1 VFQELAERDDVDQI
15 AWIANSIEVLDVGLE
30 ILVEIDA
37 DKRDSDNMKRIEFM
51 AATGVQVS
59 PEVVWE
65 NVMGPTSNYTYDEN
79 VRMRARNQA
88 METIANL
95 TDEELASI
103 FAIIQQQQQL
113 QEQQPQ
119 QQGAMPMTPT
129 PGNVV

>member
-1 VFQELAERDDVDQI
+1 MADRCSGI
-15 AWIANSIEVLDVGLE
+15 A
-30 ILVEIDA
+30 
-37 DKRDSDNMKRIEFM
+37 
-51 AATGVQVS
+51 
-59 PEVVWE
+59 EVVWE
-65 NVMGPTSNYTYDEN
+65 WGPTSNYTYDEN